1 MKTPKD
7 FAARFYGPPNCQEH
21 HYVFTATSAAK
32 ARWAARR
39 IATEKDWRL
48 VEVFL
53 VPDRER
59 FKEWYGN
66 HVTVTL

>member
-1 MKTPKD
+1 MKD
-7 FAARFYGPPNCQEH
+7 FAARFFGAPNCTEH

-32 ARWAARR
+32 AKWGAKR
-39 IATEKDWRL
+39 IAAEKDWRL

-59 FKEWYGN
+59 FSEWFNN
-66 HVTVTL
+66 HITVTL